1 MAVSQEE
8 CPPFPGNGRPVRD
21 EGGEDV
27 KRRARNSI
35 REARQRVVPGPVP
48 DTRPSHDLASYVG
61 RYEHPAYG
69 PLSISLENDQL
80 QFVFRKTHLPLNHF
94 HYDRFDSPDDEVEG
108 AWSVLFQTSPLG
120 DIDRAVLWIDQ
131 AEAVFRRAP
140 ETVPQSVLD
149 KITGTYVTAIGI
161 KAVVRLNRE
170 QKLTL
175 RFANG
180 PAEILVPF
188 KDLQFRSYLSPKT
201 TFEFVMDGD
210 RVKALR
216 HWNAIAEFVLTR
228 SEDSGAI
235 DTMEEDEPAD
245 D

>member
-1 MAVSQEE
+1 M
-8 CPPFPGNGRPVRD
+8 
-21 EGGEDV
+21 
-27 KRRARNSI
+27 
-35 REARQRVVPGPVP
+35 
-48 DTRPSHDLASYVG
+48 
-61 RYEHPAYG
+61 
-69 PLSISLENDQL
+69 
-80 QFVFRKTHLPLNHF
+80 
-94 HYDRFDSPDDEVEG
+94 
-108 AWSVLFQTSPLG
+108 
-120 DIDRAVLWIDQ
+120 LWLDQ
-131 AEAVFRRAP
+131 AEAVFKRMPDA
-140 ETVPQSVLD
+140 VPQSVLD

-161 KAVVRLNRE
+161 KAAVRLNRR

-180 PAEILVPF
+180 PVEVLVPF
-188 KDLQFRSYLSPKT
+188 KDRQFRSYLSPKT

-228 SEDSGAI
+228 SEDGDTI